1 MISLQCEINLF
12 EFSLGVPPPPPLN
25 DPPALYPAL
34 YPRIKYIGPYI
45 VRYYTRWRS
54 ELYGEEEEEEGPVTF
69 GISKLWPEND
79 LRVIFTSCESES
91 RPYCW

>member
-12 EFSLGVPPPPPLN
+12 EFSLGVPPPPLN

-54 ELYGEEEEEEGPVTF
+54 ELYGEEEEEERPVTF